1 MDKQQ
6 GSSQILRDSDT
17 SWSRIPYQV
26 VLGKKFTTL
35 KESLTY
41 TRNTWGGFAKTGSPR
56 ANDINRMPGAYTPPE
71 WGSVEDAT
79 GVPKALYDAPNRIF
93 YQDTRVGA
101 NDAIN
106 CFYQFNRDDDIVH
119 PATYSEATGIYGL
132 GRSYTNTT
140 QRNQTIAYFSFGLVQ
155 FNNIGSFLENAVYAP
170 LARINAAG
178 FDRAGMF
185 NLGQLFGTATSL
197 AFGLVFIPIR
207 MFKAVANW
215 LTTSKVSKYIEF
227 RSEMASYYAYADS
240 ICAQWLV
247 STGMYGNGKAEP
259 AKVAAQDD
267 ANLGFFSRIIN
278 KIVPGFFASK
288 SSLPPGMAATG
299 PSIFHVLGLRSRI
312 LGFKNMGVG
321 YSSPSANSKDAK
333 KAKMAAAL
341 ASMFTGNSNQ
351 FSLKNVQDVLNERT
365 RPSSSGEDPVK
376 ADAEKWSTWSGECI
390 VPGGDGDS
398 GMSQAVNM
406 FSSTATGITQFIG
419 FRIEKS
425 TDSSESFGN
434 STGPSKLADLV
445 NNKIKSAYDKAVTA
459 QLTEAQ
465 GAAKDDSL
473 LGDVQNFLSG
483 ALNSI
488 STSLGSVET
497 LASTIRTG
505 SLIDIPDEYTGSEYN
520 KSFSISLQL
529 RSPYGDINSI
539 YNSIIIPLSL
549 LLAGSLPRSAGEHA
563 YQSPFVLR
571 AYCAGRFS
579 IPLGII
585 ENVSI
590 TRGSSDFGWTYQ
602 NLPTCMDITISIKD
616 LSPCMYMALRG
627 TGLFDKIMGD
637 DSTFTEYINTLAGVG
652 LAERI
657 NSVLQAQR
665 NAQLRAHNLRNKY
678 FNPNY
683 WTNGAGGSSLSQFV
697 GLFINQNTIPRG

>member
-1 MDKQQ
+1 MNKQQ
-6 GSSQILRDSDT
+6 GSSQILHDSDT

-35 KESLTY
+35 KESLVY

-71 WGSVEDAT
+71 WGSVAEAT
-79 GVPKALYDAPNRIF
+79 GLSKALYDAPTRIF

-119 PATYSEATGIYGL
+119 PATYSETTGIYGL

-185 NLGQLFGTATSL
+185 NLGQLFGVATSL

-207 MFKAVANW
+207 MFKAMSNW
-215 LTTSKVSKYIEF
+215 LRTSKVSKYIEF
-227 RSEMASYYAYADS
+227 RSEMASYYSYADS

-247 STGMYGNGKAEP
+247 ATGMYGNGKAEP
-259 AKVAAQDD
+259 AKVAAQDN
-267 ANLGFFSRIIN
+267 ANSGFFSRIIN
-278 KIVPGFFASK
+278 KIVPGFKASK

-299 PSIFHVLGLRSRI
+299 PSIFHVLGLRARI
-312 LGFKNMGVG
+312 LGLKNMGTG
-321 YSSPSANSKDAK
+321 Y
-333 KAKMAAAL
+333 AA
-341 ASMFTGNSNQ
+341 Q
-351 FSLKNVQDVLNERT
+351 FGSQNVQDVMNERT
-365 RPSSSGEDPVK
+365 KPSSGGEDPVK

-390 VPGGDGDS
+390 VPSGDGDS
-398 GMSQAVNM
+398 GMSQFVNT
-406 FSSTATGITQFIG
+406 FSATSTGITQFIG

-465 GAAKDDSL
+465 GASKDDSL
-473 LGDVQNFLSG
+473 LGDIQNFFNG

-488 STSLGSVET
+488 SISLGSVET

-602 NLPTCMDITISIKD
+602 NLPTCMDVTLSIKD

-652 LAERI
+652 LAERV

-665 NAQLRAHNLRNKY
+665 NVQLRAHNLRNKY

-683 WTNGAGGSSLSQFV
+683 WANGSGESAIGQFV

>member
-1 MDKQQ
+1 MNKQQ
-6 GSSQILRDSDT
+6 GSSQILKDSDT

-35 KESLTY
+35 KESLVY

-71 WGSVEDAT
+71 WGSVEEAT
-79 GVPKALYDAPNRIF
+79 GLSKALYDAPTRIF

-119 PATYSEATGIYGL
+119 PATYSETTGIYGL

-185 NLGQLFGTATSL
+185 NLGQLFGVATSL

-207 MFKAVANW
+207 MFKAMSNW
-215 LTTSKVSKYIEF
+215 LRTSKVSKYIEF
-227 RSEMASYYAYADS
+227 RSEMASYYSYADS

-247 STGMYGNGKAEP
+247 ATGMYGNGKAEP

-267 ANLGFFSRIIN
+267 ANSGFFSRIIN
-278 KIVPGFFASK
+278 KIVPGFKASK

-299 PSIFHVLGLRSRI
+299 PSIFHVLGLRARI
-312 LGFKNMGVG
+312 LGLKNMGTG
-321 YSSPSANSKDAK
+321 Y
-333 KAKMAAAL
+333 AA
-341 ASMFTGNSNQ
+341 Q
-351 FSLKNVQDVLNERT
+351 FGSQNVQDVLNERT
-365 RPSSSGEDPVK
+365 KPSSGGEDPVK

-390 VPGGDGDS
+390 VPSGDGDS
-398 GMSQAVNM
+398 GMSQFVNT
-406 FSSTATGITQFIG
+406 FSATSTGITQFIG

-445 NNKIKSAYDKAVTA
+445 NNKIKAAYDKAVTA

-465 GAAKDDSL
+465 GASKDDSL
-473 LGDVQNFLSG
+473 LGDIQNFFNG
-483 ALNSI
+483 ALNSLA
-488 STSLGSVET
+488 TSAGSVET

-602 NLPTCMDITISIKD
+602 NLPTCMDVTLSIKD

-652 LAERI
+652 LAERV

-665 NAQLRAHNLRNKY
+665 NVQLRAHNLRNKY

-683 WTNGAGGSSLSQFV
+683 WANGSGESAIGQFV
-697 GLFINQNTIPRG
+697 GLFINQNSIPRG

>member
-1 MDKQQ
+1 MNKQQ
-6 GSSQILRDSDT
+6 GSSQILHDSDT

-35 KESLTY
+35 KESLVY

-71 WGSVEDAT
+71 WGSVEEAT
-79 GVPKALYDAPNRIF
+79 GLSKALYDAPTRIF

-119 PATYSEATGIYGL
+119 PATYSETTGIYGL

-185 NLGQLFGTATSL
+185 NLGQLFGVATSL

-207 MFKAVANW
+207 MFKAMSNW
-215 LTTSKVSKYIEF
+215 LRTSKVSKYIEF
-227 RSEMASYYAYADS
+227 RSEMASYYSYADS

-247 STGMYGNGKAEP
+247 ATGMYGNGKAEP
-259 AKVAAQDD
+259 AKVAAQDN
-267 ANLGFFSRIIN
+267 ANSGFFSRIIN
-278 KIVPGFFASK
+278 KIVPGFKASK

-299 PSIFHVLGLRSRI
+299 PSIFHVLGLRARI
-312 LGFKNMGVG
+312 LGLKNMGAG
-321 YSSPSANSKDAK
+321 Y
-333 KAKMAAAL
+333 AARFGL
-341 ASMFTGNSNQ
+341 Q
-351 FSLKNVQDVLNERT
+351 NVQDVLNERT
-365 RPSSSGEDPVK
+365 KPSSGGEDPVK

-390 VPGGDGDS
+390 VPSGDGDS
-398 GMSQAVNM
+398 GMSQFVNT
-406 FSSTATGITQFIG
+406 FSATSTGITQFIG

-445 NNKIKSAYDKAVTA
+445 NNKIKAAYDKAVTA

-465 GAAKDDSL
+465 SASSDDSL
-473 LGDVQNFLSG
+473 LGDLQNFFNG

-488 STSLGSVET
+488 SISLGGVET
-497 LASTIRTG
+497 LASTVRTG

-602 NLPTCMDITISIKD
+602 NLPTCMDVTLSIKD

-652 LAERI
+652 LAERV

-665 NAQLRAHNLRNKY
+665 NVQLRAHNLRNKY

-683 WTNGAGGSSLSQFV
+683 WANGSGESAIGQFV

>member
-6 GSSQILRDSDT
+6 GSSQILQDSDT

-35 KESLTY
+35 KESLVY

-71 WGSVEDAT
+71 WGSVEEAT
-79 GVPKALYDAPNRIF
+79 GLSKALYDAPTRIF

-119 PATYSEATGIYGL
+119 PATYSETTGIYGL

-185 NLGQLFGTATSL
+185 NLGQLFGAATSL

-207 MFKAVANW
+207 MFKAMSNW
-215 LTTSKVSKYIEF
+215 LRTSKVSKYIEF
-227 RSEMASYYAYADS
+227 RSEMASYYSYADS

-247 STGMYGNGKAEP
+247 ATGMYGNGKAEP

-267 ANLGFFSRIIN
+267 ANAGFFSRIIN
-278 KIVPGFFASK
+278 KIVPGFKASK

-299 PSIFHVLGLRSRI
+299 PSIFHVLGLRARI
-312 LGFKNMGVG
+312 LGLRNMGTG
-321 YSSPSANSKDAK
+321 YSARFGS
-333 KAKMAAAL
+333 
-341 ASMFTGNSNQ
+341 Q
-351 FSLKNVQDVLNERT
+351 NVQDVLNERT
-365 RPSSSGEDPVK
+365 KPSSGGEDPVK

-390 VPGGDGDS
+390 VPSGDGDS
-398 GMSQAVNM
+398 GMAQFVNT
-406 FSSTATGITQFIG
+406 FSATSTGITQFIG

-465 GAAKDDSL
+465 GASKDDSL
-473 LGDVQNFLSG
+473 LGDVQNFFNG

-602 NLPTCMDITISIKD
+602 NLPTCMDVTLSIKD

-652 LAERI
+652 LAERV

-665 NAQLRAHNLRNKY
+665 NVQLRAHNLRNKY

-683 WTNGAGGSSLSQFV
+683 WANGSGESAIGQFV
-697 GLFINQNTIPRG
+697 GLFINQNTIPRS

>member
-6 GSSQILRDSDT
+6 GSSQILRDNDT

-35 KESLTY
+35 KESLIY

-71 WGSVEDAT
+71 WGSVEEAT
-79 GVPKALYDAPNRIF
+79 GLSKALYDAPTRIF

-119 PATYSEATGIYGL
+119 PATYSETTGIYGL

-185 NLGQLFGTATSL
+185 NLGQLFGTAASL

-207 MFKAVANW
+207 MFKAMSSW
-215 LTTSKVSKYIEF
+215 LKTSKVSKYIEF
-227 RSEMASYYAYADS
+227 RSEMASYYSYADS

-247 STGMYGNGKAEP
+247 ATGMYGNGKAEP

-267 ANLGFFSRIIN
+267 ANSGFFSRIIN
-278 KIVPGFFASK
+278 KIVPGFTASK

-299 PSIFHVLGLRSRI
+299 PSIFHVLGLRARI
-312 LGFKNMGVG
+312 LGFKNMGAG
-321 YSSPSANSKDAK
+321 YSSPNGDDKANAASEKSKQLQN
-333 KAKMAAAL
+333 M
-341 ASMFTGNSNQ
+341 NSNQ
-351 FSLKNVQDVLNERT
+351 SGAQNIQDVLNART
-365 RPSSSGEDPVK
+365 KPSSSGEDPVK

-390 VPGGDGDS
+390 VPSGDSDS
-398 GMSQAVNM
+398 GMSQFANT
-406 FSSTATGITQFIG
+406 FSATSTGITQFIG

-465 GAAKDDSL
+465 GASKDDSL
-473 LGDVQNFLSG
+473 LGDVQNFFNG

-602 NLPTCMDITISIKD
+602 NLPTCMDITLSIKD

-652 LAERI
+652 LAERV

-665 NAQLRAHNLRNKY
+665 NVQLRAHNLRNKY

-683 WTNGAGGSSLSQFV
+683 WANGGGDSAIGQFV
-697 GLFINQNTIPRG
+697 GLFINQNTIPRS